1 MGVTVRDLL
10 RLDLLASAKVIA
22 GAEGLD
28 RTVTRVNFTDTP
40 LQEEVD
46 IDLLG
51 NGDVF
56 ICSFYAM
63 QNDED
68 VLYQNIDFYI
78 RMGSAC
84 CIALDEFVPHL
95 PQRVLE
101 LADANHYPIL
111 HIDGLTPY
119 AELIRDITRLIL
131 LDQDKEMLE
140 TQISRLLSGEA
151 SAKEVK
157 QIYQNCIGTGA
168 SKYVVAHATLNGL
181 NMLRYKMLKEDLS
194 AQFGVRFLQYFNG
207 GFILLAG
214 NNAGLLLERTASL
227 FLHYDSGYSVGCS
240 EVCSGVDQIPGAFSQ
255 ALSADETG
263 RSLGMRSIFYENLSV
278 YKLLIPLRDSQVL
291 EQFCAETLAP
301 LRTANLLETMR
312 VYFECDGN
320 IEKTADAL
328 SQHKNTIR
336 FRINKAKLLLGMEHS
351 HCAFL
356 EKVSLALKG
365 DALLRRREDGYGGK
379 T

>member
-1 MGVTVRDLL
+1 MSVTVRDLL

-22 GAEGLD
+22 GADGLD

-46 IDLLG
+46 VDLLAK
-51 NGDVF
+51 GDVF

-63 QNDED
+63 QNNED
-68 VLYQNIDFYI
+68 FLYQNIDFYI
-78 RMGSAC
+78 RTGSAC

-95 PQRVLE
+95 PRRVLE
-101 LADANHYPIL
+101 LADSNHYPIL

-151 SAKEVK
+151 AAGEIK
-157 QIYQNCIGTGA
+157 QIYQNCVAAGT
-168 SKYVVAHATLNGL
+168 SKYVVVHVTLNGL
-181 NMLRYKMLKEDLS
+181 NALRYKMLKEDLS

-207 GFILLAG
+207 GFFLLTG
-214 NNAGLLLERTASL
+214 DKAGLLPERTAPL
-227 FLHYDSGYSVGCS
+227 FLHYDPDHSLGCS
-240 EVCSGVDQIPGAFSQ
+240 EVCSGTDQLPGAFSQ

-263 RSLGMRSIFYENLSV
+263 RSLGMRSICYENLSV
-278 YKLLIPLRDSQVL
+278 YKLLIPLRNTQVL
-291 EQFCAETLAP
+291 EQFCTETLTP
-301 LRTANLLETMR
+301 LRTANLLETVR

-320 IEKTADAL
+320 IEKAAAAL
-328 SQHKNTIR
+328 GQHKNTIR
-336 FRINKAKLLLGMEHS
+336 FRINKAKLLLGMEYS

-365 DALLRRREDGYGGK
+365 DALLRGREDGRGGRI
-379 T
+379 